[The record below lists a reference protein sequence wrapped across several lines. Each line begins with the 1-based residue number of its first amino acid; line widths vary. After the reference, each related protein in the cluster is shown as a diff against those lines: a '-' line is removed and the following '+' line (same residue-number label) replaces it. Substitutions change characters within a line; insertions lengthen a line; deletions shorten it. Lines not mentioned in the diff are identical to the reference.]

1 MVNSGILFDGVKK
14 TKANTPLE
22 HQPLQNKNFELR
34 EIILLLFWLLRILS
48 AICPEYPLAPT
59 RKPRTSW

>member
-34 EIILLLFWLLRILS
+34 EIILLLFWLLRIL
-48 AICPEYPLAPT
+48 
-59 RKPRTSW
+59 